1 MLPNKIRTIIN
12 IMYGATKMKKTGFLR
27 LFIRSLPEIWFCQV
41 VIGAILWFPITA
53 LNTIFTAIATSGDF
67 AVTTAN
73 LAMLLSPR
81 VVEMLACSFLMVLL
95 LLVGEIFAPIYLCE
109 AIQKQ
114 EKTGVF
120 SILKKSIKA
129 LPRFFTPSGL
139 LILLYILFVSPLIGT
154 GLSLSVTESLY
165 IPRFITEV
173 IDKNMTYA
181 VLYSAVLFVLGLLG
195 IIHMFVFHGILLDGE
210 RPWDAMRR
218 SRQYFVKHWKTILIA
233 IVLLTLIVRVLY
245 SVQAFIFDDLPQR
258 YLDSLSSEM
267 PRGYVFDIVEMQTLT
282 DEDMTLLIYRAL
294 CILQVY
300 FSQYIFNI
308 FLAISSCGTFM
319 VLTRLY
325 LRFRKEDEGQPYEP
339 EKYELKPRD
348 ARHIILTLLA
358 FLVPVFLVCL
368 SIFMAV
374 FFNKIF
380 PEREKTA
387 VIAHRTGGYLAS
399 ENSLE
404 GLDEAASHGCYGGET
419 DIQRTKDRHYIINHD
434 NDFARLT
441 GDPRKPSE
449 MTLEEVKKL
458 KIRDTTGS
466 GKLLSVPTLEELLD
480 HGKGKVKLFLEL
492 KGESAD
498 NYMVEDV
505 VKAVKERDMV
515 EDVVLIS
522 LDYDVINYAEQ
533 KYPEMETGVLIFGS
547 MGDVAKL
554 NCDMIIMEEEMAAV
568 VSTIRSI
575 HNAGKRV
582 GVWTVNT
589 RRAMRRFLDSE
600 ADMVIT
606 DDILMAIDVQ
616 KELDERTDYD
626 IIKDRSSDLWFY

>member
-1 MLPNKIRTIIN
+1 
-12 IMYGATKMKKTGFLR
+12 MKKTGFLR

-41 VIGAILWFPITA
+41 VIGAILWFPMTA
-53 LNTIFTAIATSGDF
+53 LNTVITTIATSGDF

-73 LAMLLSPR
+73 IRSFLSPR
-81 VVEMLACSFLMVLL
+81 ALEMLVCSFLLVLL
-95 LLVGEIFAPIYLCE
+95 LLVGEICAPICLSE

-139 LILLYILFVSPLIGT
+139 LILLYILFVSPLL
-154 GLSLSVTESLY
+154 GLGFSLSMTEKLY
-165 IPRFITEV
+165 VPRFITEV
-173 IDKNMTYA
+173 IDKNMTYS

-195 IIHMFVFHGILLDGE
+195 IIHIFVFHGILIDGE

-233 IVLLTLIVRVLY
+233 IIQITLVIRVLY
-245 SVQAFIFDDLPQR
+245 AVQAFVFDDLPQR
-258 YLDSLSSEM
+258 YLDSLSNEM
-267 PRGYVFDIVEMQTLT
+267 PRGTIFNIVEIQTLT
-282 DEDMTLLIYRAL
+282 DDDITLLLYRSL

-325 LRFRKEDEGQPYEP
+325 LRFRKEDEGHAYEP
-339 EKYELKPRD
+339 EKYDLKPKD
-348 ARHIILTLLA
+348 ARHVILTLLA
-358 FLVPVFLVCL
+358 FLVPVLLVCL
-368 SIFMAV
+368 SVFMAV

-387 VIAHRTGGYLAS
+387 VVAHRTGGYLAS

-404 GLDEAASHGCYGGET
+404 RLDEAASHGCYGGET

-441 GDPRKPSE
+441 GDPHKPSE
-449 MTLEEVKKL
+449 LSLEEIKQL
-458 KIRDTTGS
+458 KIRDTTGN
-466 GKLLSVPTLEELLD
+466 GQLLAVPTLEELLD

-498 NYMVEDV
+498 YDMVEDV

-522 LDYDVINYAEQ
+522 LNYDVIDYAER

-568 VSTIRSI
+568 PSTIRSI
-575 HNAGKRV
+575 HDAGKKA

-589 RRAMRRFLDSE
+589 RRAMTRFLDSE
-600 ADMVIT
+600 VDFVIT
-606 DDILMAIDVQ
+606 DDILMAIEVQ

-626 IIKDRSSDLWFY
+626 VVKDRSSDLWFY

>member
-1 MLPNKIRTIIN
+1 
-12 IMYGATKMKKTGFLR
+12 MKKTGFLR

-41 VIGAILWFPITA
+41 VIGAILWFPMTT
-53 LNTIFTAIATSGDF
+53 LNTVVTTIAASGDF
-67 AVTTAN
+67 ALTTAN
-73 LAMLLSPR
+73 IRSFLSLR
-81 VVEMLACSFLMVLL
+81 VLEMLACSFLLVLL
-95 LLVGEIFAPIYLCE
+95 LVVGEICAPIFLCE

-120 SILKKSIKA
+120 SIIKKSIKA
-129 LPRFFTPSGL
+129 LPRFFTPSGF
-139 LILLYILFVSPLIGT
+139 LILLYILFITPLIGI
-154 GLSLSVTESLY
+154 GFSLSVTESLY

-173 IDKNMTYA
+173 IDKNITYS
-181 VLYSAVLFVLGLLG
+181 VLYGVVLFALTLLGL
-195 IIHMFVFHGILLDGE
+195 IHIFVFHGILLDGD

-218 SRQYFVKHWKTILIA
+218 SRQYIVKHWKTII
-233 IVLLTLIVRVLY
+233 IVIIQLTLLTRILY
-245 SVQAFIFDDLPQR
+245 SVQAFVFDTLPQH
-258 YLDSLSSEM
+258 YLDSISAEM
-267 PRGYVFDIVEMQTLT
+267 PRGYIFNIVEVETLT
-282 DEDMTLLIYRAL
+282 DEDLTLLLYRAL

-300 FSQYIFNI
+300 IGQYVFN
-308 FLAISSCGTFM
+308 LYAAISSCTFFM

-325 LRFRKEDEGQPYEP
+325 LRFRKEDEGQAYEP
-339 EKYELKPRD
+339 EKYDLKPRD
-348 ARHIILTLLA
+348 ARHVILTLLA
-358 FLVPVFLVCL
+358 LLVPVFLVCL
-368 SIFMAV
+368 SVFMAV

-434 NDFARLT
+434 TDFARLT

-458 KIRDTTGS
+458 KIRDTTGN

-480 HGKGKVKLFLEL
+480 YGKGKVTLFLEL

-498 NYMVEDV
+498 YDMVEDV

-515 EDVVLIS
+515 DDVVLIS

-554 NCDMIIMEEEMAAV
+554 NCDAIIMEEEMAAV

-575 HNAGKRV
+575 HDAGKKV

-589 RRAMRRFLDSE
+589 RRAMIRFLDSE

-606 DDILMAIDVQ
+606 DDILMAVDVQ

-626 IIKDRSSDLWFY
+626 IIKDRSADLWFY

>member
-1 MLPNKIRTIIN
+1 
-12 IMYGATKMKKTGFLR
+12 MKKTGFFR

-41 VIGAILWFPITA
+41 VIGAILWFPMTA
-53 LNTIFTAIATSGDF
+53 LNTVITTIAADFT
-67 AVTTAN
+67 VTTAN
-73 LAMLLSPR
+73 IRTFLSPR
-81 VVEMLACSFLMVLL
+81 ALEMLVCSFLLVLL
-95 LLVGEIFAPIYLCE
+95 LVVGEICAPICLCE

-114 EKTGVF
+114 EKTGVL
-120 SILKKSIKA
+120 SIIKKSIKA

-139 LILLYILFVSPLIGT
+139 LILLYILFISPLIGI
-154 GLSLSVTESLY
+154 GFSLSITKSLY

-173 IDKNMTYA
+173 IEKNTNYS
-181 VLYSAVLFVLGLLG
+181 VLYGLVLFVLTLLG
-195 IIHMFVFHGILLDGE
+195 LIHMFVFHGILLDGD

-218 SRQYFVKHWKTILIA
+218 SRQYIVKHWKPILLA
-233 IVLLTLIVRVLY
+233 IILLTLIIRILFA
-245 SVQAFIFDDLPQR
+245 VQAVVFDDLPQL
-258 YLDSLSSEM
+258 YLDSLGIEI
-267 PRGYVFDIVEMQTLT
+267 PRGYYFNILETQTLT
-282 DEDMTLLIYRAL
+282 DEDITLLTYRSL
-294 CILQVY
+294 CIFQAY
-300 FSQYIFNI
+300 ISQYVFN
-308 FLAISSCGTFM
+308 LCLLISSCSYFM

-325 LRFRKEDEGQPYEP
+325 LRFRKEDEGHPYER
-339 EKYELKPRD
+339 EKYDLKPRD
-348 ARHIILTLLA
+348 ARHVILTLLA
-358 FLVPVFLVCL
+358 LLVPVLLACL
-368 SIFMAV
+368 SVFMAV

-387 VIAHRTGGYLAS
+387 VVAHRTGGYLAS

-434 NDFARLT
+434 TDFARLT

-498 NYMVEDV
+498 RDMVEDV

-515 EDVVLIS
+515 DDVVLIS

-533 KYPEMETGVLIFGS
+533 NYPEMETGVLIFGAV
-547 MGDVAKL
+547 GDVTKL
-554 NCDMIIMEEEMAAV
+554 NCDIIIMEEEMAAV
-568 VSTIRSI
+568 VSTIRNI
-575 HNAGKRV
+575 HVAGKRV

-589 RRAMRRFLDSE
+589 RRAMKRFLDSE
-600 ADMVIT
+600 TDMVIT
-606 DDILMAIDVQ
+606 DDILMAVEVQ

-626 IIKDRSSDLWFY
+626 MIKDRSSDLWFY

>member
-1 MLPNKIRTIIN
+1 
-12 IMYGATKMKKTGFLR
+12 MKKTGFLR

-41 VIGAILWFPITA
+41 VIGAILWFPMSV
-53 LNTIFTAIATSGDF
+53 LNTVITTIATSGDF

-73 LAMLLSPR
+73 IRSFLSPR
-81 VVEMLACSFLMVLL
+81 ALEMLVCSFLLVLL
-95 LLVGEIFAPIYLCE
+95 LLVGEIFAPIYLSE

-114 EKTGVF
+114 EKSGVF
-120 SILKKSIKA
+120 SIIKKSIKA

-139 LILLYILFVSPLIGT
+139 LILLYILFVSPLL
-154 GLSLSVTESLY
+154 GLGFSLSMTEKLY
-165 IPRFITEV
+165 VPRFITEV
-173 IDKNMTYA
+173 IDKNMTYS

-195 IIHMFVFHGILLDGE
+195 IIHIFVFHGILLDGE

-233 IVLLTLIVRVLY
+233 IIQITLVIRVLY
-245 SVQAFIFDDLPQR
+245 AVQAFVFDDLPQR

-267 PRGYVFDIVEMQTLT
+267 PRGTIFNIVEIQTLT
-282 DEDMTLLIYRAL
+282 DDDITLLLYRSL

-308 FLAISSCGTFM
+308 FLAISSCSTFM

-325 LRFRKEDEGQPYEP
+325 LRFRREEEGHEYEP
-339 EKYELKPRD
+339 EKYDLKPKD
-348 ARHIILTLLA
+348 ARHVILTLLA
-358 FLVPVFLVCL
+358 VLTPVLLACL
-368 SIFMAV
+368 SVFMAV
-374 FFNKIF
+374 FFNQIF

-441 GDPRKPSE
+441 GDPHKPSE
-449 MTLEEVKKL
+449 LSLEEIKKL

-466 GKLLSVPTLEELLD
+466 GKLLPVPTLEELLD

-498 NYMVEDV
+498 RDMVEDV
-505 VKAVKERDMV
+505 VRAVKERDMV

-522 LDYDVINYAEQ
+522 LNYDVIDYAER

-547 MGDVAKL
+547 MGALAKL

-568 VSTIRSI
+568 PSTIRSI
-575 HNAGKRV
+575 HDAGKRV

-589 RRAMRRFLDSE
+589 RRAMTRFLDSE

-606 DDILMAIDVQ
+606 DDILMAIEVQ

-626 IIKDRSSDLWFY
+626 VIKDRSSDLWFY

>member
-1 MLPNKIRTIIN
+1 
-12 IMYGATKMKKTGFLR
+12 MKKTGFLR

-41 VIGAILWFPITA
+41 VIGAILWFPMSV
-53 LNTIFTAIATSGDF
+53 LNTVITTIATSGDF

-73 LAMLLSPR
+73 IRSFLSPR
-81 VVEMLACSFLMVLL
+81 ALEMLVCSFLLVLL
-95 LLVGEIFAPIYLCE
+95 LLVGEIFAPIYLSE

-114 EKTGVF
+114 EKSGVF
-120 SILKKSIKA
+120 SIIKKSIKA
-129 LPRFFTPSGL
+129 VPCFFTPSGF
-139 LILLYILFVSPLIGT
+139 LILMYILFVSPLL
-154 GLSLSVTESLY
+154 GLSFSLSMTEKLY
-165 IPRFITEV
+165 VPRFITEV
-173 IDKNMTYA
+173 IDKNMTYS

-195 IIHMFVFHGILLDGE
+195 IIHIFVFHGILIDGE

-218 SRQYFVKHWKTILIA
+218 SRQYFAKHWKTILIA
-233 IVLLTLIVRVLY
+233 IIQITLAIRVLY
-245 SVQAFIFDDLPQR
+245 AVQAFVFDDLPQR
-258 YLDSLSSEM
+258 YLDSISSEM
-267 PRGYVFDIVEMQTLT
+267 PRGTIFNILEVQTLT
-282 DEDMTLLIYRAL
+282 DDDITLLLYRSL

-300 FSQYIFNI
+300 LSQYVFNI

-325 LRFRKEDEGQPYEP
+325 LRFRREEEGQAYEP
-339 EKYELKPRD
+339 EKYDLKPKD
-348 ARHIILTLLA
+348 ARHVILTLLA
-358 FLVPVFLVCL
+358 FLVPVLLVCL
-368 SIFMAV
+368 SVFMAV
-374 FFNKIF
+374 FFNQVF

-387 VIAHRTGGYLAS
+387 VVAHRTGGCLAS

-441 GDPRKPSE
+441 GDPHKPSE
-449 MTLEEVKKL
+449 LSLEEIKQL
-458 KIRDTTGS
+458 KIRDTTGN
-466 GKLLSVPTLEELLD
+466 GQLLAVPTLEELLD

-498 NYMVEDV
+498 RDMVEDV
-505 VKAVKERDMV
+505 VRAVKERDMV

-522 LDYDVINYAEQ
+522 LNYDVIDYAER

-575 HNAGKRV
+575 HDAGKKA

-589 RRAMRRFLDSE
+589 RRAMTRFLDSE
-600 ADMVIT
+600 VDFVIT

-616 KELDERTDYD
+616 KVLDERTDYD
-626 IIKDRSSDLWFY
+626 VIKDRSSDLWFY

>member
-1 MLPNKIRTIIN
+1 
-12 IMYGATKMKKTGFLR
+12 MKKTGFLR

-41 VIGAILWFPITA
+41 VIGAILWFPMTA
-53 LNTIFTAIATSGDF
+53 LNTVITTIATSGDF

-73 LAMLLSPR
+73 IRSFLSPR
-81 VVEMLACSFLMVLL
+81 ALEMLVCSFLLVLL
-95 LLVGEIFAPIYLCE
+95 LLVGEICAPICLSE

-139 LILLYILFVSPLIGT
+139 LILLYILFVSPLL
-154 GLSLSVTESLY
+154 GLGFSLSMTEKLY
-165 IPRFITEV
+165 VPRFITEV
-173 IDKNMTYA
+173 IDKNMTYS

-195 IIHMFVFHGILLDGE
+195 IIHIFVFHGILIDGK

-233 IVLLTLIVRVLY
+233 IIQITLVIRVLY
-245 SVQAFIFDDLPQR
+245 AVQAFVFDDLPQR

-267 PRGYVFDIVEMQTLT
+267 PRGTIFNIVEIQTLT
-282 DEDMTLLIYRAL
+282 DDDITLLLYRSL

-325 LRFRKEDEGQPYEP
+325 LRFRREEEGHEYEP
-339 EKYELKPRD
+339 EKYDLKPKD
-348 ARHIILTLLA
+348 ARHVILTLLA
-358 FLVPVFLVCL
+358 FLVPVLLVCL
-368 SIFMAV
+368 SVFMAV
-374 FFNKIF
+374 FFNQIF

-387 VIAHRTGGYLAS
+387 VVAHRTGGYLAS

-441 GDPRKPSE
+441 GDPHKPSE
-449 MTLEEVKKL
+449 LSLEEIKQL
-458 KIRDTTGS
+458 KIRDTTGN
-466 GKLLSVPTLEELLD
+466 GQLLAVPTLEELLD

-498 NYMVEDV
+498 RDMVEDV
-505 VKAVKERDMV
+505 VRAVKERDMV

-522 LDYDVINYAEQ
+522 LNYDVIDYAER

-547 MGDVAKL
+547 MGALAKL

-568 VSTIRSI
+568 PSTIRSI
-575 HNAGKRV
+575 HDAGKRV

-589 RRAMRRFLDSE
+589 RRAMKRFLDSE

-606 DDILMAIDVQ
+606 DDILMAIEVQ

-626 IIKDRSSDLWFY
+626 VVKDRSSDLWFY

>member
-1 MLPNKIRTIIN
+1 
-12 IMYGATKMKKTGFLR
+12 MKKTGFLR

-41 VIGAILWFPITA
+41 VIGAILWFPMTA
-53 LNTIFTAIATSGDF
+53 LNTVITTIATSGDF

-73 LAMLLSPR
+73 IRSFLSPR
-81 VVEMLACSFLMVLL
+81 ALEMLVCSFLLVLL
-95 LLVGEIFAPIYLCE
+95 LLVGEICAPICLSE

-139 LILLYILFVSPLIGT
+139 LILLYILFVSPLL
-154 GLSLSVTESLY
+154 GLGFSLSMTEKLY
-165 IPRFITEV
+165 VPRFITEV
-173 IDKNMTYA
+173 IDKNMTYS

-195 IIHMFVFHGILLDGE
+195 IIHIFVFHGILIDGE

-233 IVLLTLIVRVLY
+233 IIQITLVIRVLY
-245 SVQAFIFDDLPQR
+245 AVQAFVFDDLPQR

-267 PRGYVFDIVEMQTLT
+267 PRGTIFNIVEIQTLT
-282 DEDMTLLIYRAL
+282 DDDITLLLYRSL

-325 LRFRKEDEGQPYEP
+325 LRFRREDEGHAYEP
-339 EKYELKPRD
+339 ENYDLKPKD
-348 ARHIILTLLA
+348 ARHVILTLLA
-358 FLVPVFLVCL
+358 FLVPVLLVCL
-368 SIFMAV
+368 SVFMAV
-374 FFNKIF
+374 FFNQIF

-387 VIAHRTGGYLAS
+387 VVAHRTGGYLAS

-441 GDPRKPSE
+441 GDPHKPSE
-449 MTLEEVKKL
+449 LSLEEIKQL
-458 KIRDTTGS
+458 KIRDTTGN
-466 GKLLSVPTLEELLD
+466 GQLLAVPTLEELLD

-498 NYMVEDV
+498 YDMVEDV

-515 EDVVLIS
+515 DDVVLIS
-522 LDYDVINYAEQ
+522 LNYDVIDYAER

-547 MGDVAKL
+547 MGALAKL

-568 VSTIRSI
+568 PSTIRSI
-575 HNAGKRV
+575 HDAGKRV

-589 RRAMRRFLDSE
+589 RRAMKRFLDSE

-606 DDILMAIDVQ
+606 DDILMAIEVQ

-626 IIKDRSSDLWFY
+626 VVKDRSSDLWFY

>member
-1 MLPNKIRTIIN
+1 
-12 IMYGATKMKKTGFLR
+12 MKKTGFLR

-41 VIGAILWFPITA
+41 VIGAILWFPMTA
-53 LNTIFTAIATSGDF
+53 LNTVITTIATSGDF

-73 LAMLLSPR
+73 IRSFLSPR
-81 VVEMLACSFLMVLL
+81 ALEMLVCSFLLVLL
-95 LLVGEIFAPIYLCE
+95 LLVGEICAPICLSE

-139 LILLYILFVSPLIGT
+139 LILLYILFVSPLL
-154 GLSLSVTESLY
+154 GLGFSLSMTEKLY
-165 IPRFITEV
+165 VPRFITEV
-173 IDKNMTYA
+173 IDKNMTYS

-195 IIHMFVFHGILLDGE
+195 IIHIFVFHGILIDGE

-233 IVLLTLIVRVLY
+233 IIQITLVIRVLY
-245 SVQAFIFDDLPQR
+245 AVQAFVFDDLPQR

-267 PRGYVFDIVEMQTLT
+267 PRGTIFNIVEIQTLT
-282 DEDMTLLIYRAL
+282 DDDITLLLYRSL

-325 LRFRKEDEGQPYEP
+325 LRFRREEEGHEYEP
-339 EKYELKPRD
+339 EKYDLKPKD
-348 ARHIILTLLA
+348 ARHVILTLLA
-358 FLVPVFLVCL
+358 FLVPVLLVCL
-368 SIFMAV
+368 SVFMAV

-387 VIAHRTGGYLAS
+387 VVAHRTGGYLAS

-441 GDPRKPSE
+441 GDPHKPSE
-449 MTLEEVKKL
+449 LSLEEIKQL
-458 KIRDTTGS
+458 KIRDTTGN
-466 GKLLSVPTLEELLD
+466 GQLLAVPTLEELLD

-498 NYMVEDV
+498 RDMVEDV
-505 VKAVKERDMV
+505 VRAVKERDMV

-522 LDYDVINYAEQ
+522 LNYDVIDYAER

-547 MGDVAKL
+547 LRYDHYGRGNGGRRLHNQEHSRRREKSRCLDCQHETRHDAFPRF
-554 NCDMIIMEEEMAAV
+554 
-568 VSTIRSI
+568 RSGFC
-575 HNAGKRV
+575 HYR
-582 GVWTVNT
+582 
-589 RRAMRRFLDSE
+589 
-600 ADMVIT
+600 
-606 DDILMAIDVQ
+606 
-616 KELDERTDYD
+616 
-626 IIKDRSSDLWFY
+626 

>member
-1 MLPNKIRTIIN
+1 
-12 IMYGATKMKKTGFLR
+12 MKKTGFLR

-139 LILLYILFVSPLIGT
+139 LILLYILFISPIIGW
-154 GLSLSVTESLY
+154 GINLSMTQRFY

-173 IDKNMTYA
+173 IDKNLIYS
-181 VLYSAVLFVLGLLG
+181 VLYRGALIALALLG
-195 IIHMFVFHGILLDGE
+195 IIHMFVFHGILIDGE

-218 SRQYFVKHWKTILIA
+218 SRQYVVRHWKPIILSFIA
-233 IVLLTLIVRVLY
+233 LTMVIRVLFA
-245 SVQAFIFDDLPQR
+245 VQAFVFDDLPQR
-258 YLDSLSSEM
+258 YLNSIGSEM
-267 PRGYVFDIVEMQTLT
+267 PRGYIFDILETQTLT
-282 DEDMTLLIYRAL
+282 DEDTAVLMYRFL
-294 CILQVY
+294 GILQVY
-300 FSQYIFNI
+300 ISQYVFNV
-308 FLAISSCGTFM
+308 FLVISSCSYFM
-319 VLTRLY
+319 VMTRLY
-325 LRFRKEDEGQPYEP
+325 LRFRREDEGIAYEP
-339 EKYELKPRD
+339 EKYGLKPKN
-348 ARHIILTLLA
+348 ARHVILTLLMIITPVL
-358 FLVPVFLVCL
+358 LVVL
-368 SIFMAV
+368 SVYMAV
-374 FFNKIF
+374 FFNKVF

-387 VIAHRTGGYLAS
+387 VVAHRTGGYLAS

-404 GLDEAASHGCYGGET
+404 GLDVAASYGCYGGET

-434 NDFARLT
+434 TDFARLT
-441 GDPRKPSE
+441 GDRRKPSE
-449 MTLEEVKKL
+449 MTLEEVKAL
-458 KIRDTTGS
+458 KIHDTTGN

-498 NYMVEDV
+498 RDMVEDV

-515 EDVVLIS
+515 DDVVLIS
-522 LDYDVINYAEQ
+522 LEYDVIDYAERM
-533 KYPEMETGVLIFGS
+533 YPEMETGVLIFGAL
-547 MGDVAKL
+547 GDVTNL
-554 NCDMIIMEEEMAAV
+554 NCDMIIMEEEMASV
-568 VSTIRSI
+568 VATVRRI
-575 HNAGKRV
+575 HDAGKKV

-589 RRAMRRFLDSE
+589 EHAMKRFLDSE
-600 ADMVIT
+600 ADLVIT
-606 DDILMAIDVQ
+606 DDILLAGKVQ

-626 IIKDRSSDLWFY
+626 VINDRSTDLWFY

>member
-1 MLPNKIRTIIN
+1 
-12 IMYGATKMKKTGFLR
+12 MKKTGFLR

-41 VIGAILWFPITA
+41 MIGAILWFPMTA
-53 LNTIFTAIATSGDF
+53 LNTVITTIAASGDF
-67 AVTTAN
+67 ALTTAN
-73 LAMLLSPR
+73 IRSFLSPR
-81 VVEMLACSFLMVLL
+81 ALEMLACSFLLVLL
-95 LLVGEIFAPIYLCE
+95 LVVGEICAPICLCE

-120 SILKKSIKA
+120 SIIKKSIKA
-129 LPRFFTPSGL
+129 VPRFFTPSGF
-139 LILLYILFVSPLIGT
+139 LILLYILFITPLLGIGF
-154 GLSLSVTESLY
+154 SLSITESLY

-173 IDKNMTYA
+173 IDKNITYS
-181 VLYSAVLFVLGLLG
+181 VLYGVVLFALTLLGL
-195 IIHMFVFHGILLDGE
+195 IHMFVFHGILLDKD

-218 SRQYFVKHWKTILIA
+218 SRQYIVKHWKTII
-233 IVLLTLIVRVLY
+233 IVIIQLTLIVRILY
-245 SVQAFIFDDLPQR
+245 SVQAFVFDDLPQR
-258 YLDSLSSEM
+258 YLDSISSEM
-267 PRGYVFDIVEMQTLT
+267 PRGYIFNIVEVETLT
-282 DEDMTLLIYRAL
+282 DEDLTLLLYRAL

-300 FSQYIFNI
+300 ISQYVFNLYI
-308 FLAISSCGTFM
+308 AISSCTYFM

-325 LRFRKEDEGQPYEP
+325 LRFRKEDEGQAYEP
-339 EKYELKPRD
+339 EKYNLKPRD
-348 ARHIILTLLA
+348 ARHVLLTLLA
-358 FLVPVFLVCL
+358 LLVPVFLVCL
-368 SIFMAV
+368 SVFMAV

-434 NDFARLT
+434 TDFARLT

-458 KIRDTTGS
+458 KIRDTTGN

-498 NYMVEDV
+498 YDMVEDV

-515 EDVVLIS
+515 DDVVLIS

-554 NCDMIIMEEEMAAV
+554 NCDVIIMEEEMAAV

-575 HNAGKRV
+575 HDAGKKV

-589 RRAMRRFLDSE
+589 RRAMIRFLDSE

-626 IIKDRSSDLWFY
+626 VIKDRSSDLWFY

>member
-1 MLPNKIRTIIN
+1 
-12 IMYGATKMKKTGFLR
+12 MKKTGFLR

-41 VIGAILWFPITA
+41 MIGAILWYPMTA
-53 LNTIFTAIATSGDF
+53 LNTVITTIAASGDF
-67 AVTTAN
+67 ALTTAN
-73 LAMLLSPR
+73 IRSFLSPR
-81 VVEMLACSFLMVLL
+81 ALEMLACSFLLVLL
-95 LLVGEIFAPIYLCE
+95 LVVGEICAPICLCE

-120 SILKKSIKA
+120 SIIKKSIKA
-129 LPRFFTPSGL
+129 VPRFFTPSGF
-139 LILLYILFVSPLIGT
+139 LILLYILFITPLLGIGF
-154 GLSLSVTESLY
+154 SLSITESLY

-173 IDKNMTYA
+173 IDKNITYS
-181 VLYSAVLFVLGLLG
+181 VLYGVVLFALTLLGL
-195 IIHMFVFHGILLDGE
+195 IHMFVFHGILLDKD

-218 SRQYFVKHWKTILIA
+218 SRQYIVKHWKTII
-233 IVLLTLIVRVLY
+233 IVIIQLTLIVRILY
-245 SVQAFIFDDLPQR
+245 SVQAFVFDDLPQR
-258 YLDSLSSEM
+258 YLDSISSEM
-267 PRGYVFDIVEMQTLT
+267 PRGYIFNIVEVETLT
-282 DEDMTLLIYRAL
+282 DEDLTLLLYRAL

-300 FSQYIFNI
+300 ISQYVFNLYI
-308 FLAISSCGTFM
+308 AISSCTYFM

-325 LRFRKEDEGQPYEP
+325 LRFRKEDEGQAYEP
-339 EKYELKPRD
+339 EKYDLKPRD
-348 ARHIILTLLA
+348 ARHVALTLLA
-358 FLVPVFLVCL
+358 LLVPVFLVCL
-368 SIFMAV
+368 SAFMAV

-387 VIAHRTGGYLAS
+387 VVAHRTGGYLAS

-404 GLDEAASHGCYGGET
+404 GLDAAASHGCYGGET

-466 GKLLSVPTLEELLD
+466 GQFLSVPTLEELLD

-498 NYMVEDV
+498 YYMVEDV
-505 VKAVKERDMV
+505 VKAVKERDMAG
-515 EDVVLIS
+515 DVVLIS

-547 MGDVAKL
+547 MGDVTKL
-554 NCDMIIMEEEMAAV
+554 NCDIIIMEEEMAAAAP
-568 VSTIRSI
+568 TIRNI
-575 HNAGKRV
+575 HDAGKRA

-589 RRAMRRFLDSE
+589 RRAMKRFLDSE

-626 IIKDRSSDLWFY
+626 MIKDRSSDLWFY

>member
-1 MLPNKIRTIIN
+1 
-12 IMYGATKMKKTGFLR
+12 MKKTGFLR

-41 VIGAILWFPITA
+41 VIGAILWFPMTA
-53 LNTIFTAIATSGDF
+53 LNTVITTIATSGDF

-73 LAMLLSPR
+73 IRSFLSPR
-81 VVEMLACSFLMVLL
+81 ALEMLVCSFLLVLL
-95 LLVGEIFAPIYLCE
+95 LLVGEICAPICLSE

-139 LILLYILFVSPLIGT
+139 LILLYILFVSPLL
-154 GLSLSVTESLY
+154 GLGFSLSMTEKLY
-165 IPRFITEV
+165 VPRFITEV
-173 IDKNMTYA
+173 IDKNMTYS

-195 IIHMFVFHGILLDGE
+195 IIHIFVFHGILIDGK

-233 IVLLTLIVRVLY
+233 IIQITLVIRVLY
-245 SVQAFIFDDLPQR
+245 AVQAFVFDDLPQR

-267 PRGYVFDIVEMQTLT
+267 PRGTIFNIVEIQTLT
-282 DEDMTLLIYRAL
+282 DDDITLLLYRSL

-325 LRFRKEDEGQPYEP
+325 LRFRREEEGHEYEP
-339 EKYELKPRD
+339 EKYDLKPRD
-348 ARHIILTLLA
+348 ARHVILTLLA
-358 FLVPVFLVCL
+358 VLTPVLLACL
-368 SIFMAV
+368 SVFMAV
-374 FFNKIF
+374 FFNQIF

-441 GDPRKPSE
+441 GDPHKPSE
-449 MTLEEVKKL
+449 LSLEEIKQL
-458 KIRDTTGS
+458 KIRDTTGN
-466 GKLLSVPTLEELLD
+466 GLKIRDTTGNGQLLAVPTLEELLD

-498 NYMVEDV
+498 YDMVEDV

-515 EDVVLIS
+515 DDVVLIS
-522 LDYDVINYAEQ
+522 LNYDVIDYAER

-547 MGDVAKL
+547 MGALAKL

-568 VSTIRSI
+568 PSTIRSI
-575 HNAGKRV
+575 HDAGKRV

-589 RRAMRRFLDSE
+589 RRAMKRFLDSE

-606 DDILMAIDVQ
+606 DDILMAIEVQ

-626 IIKDRSSDLWFY
+626 VVKDRSSDLWFY

>member
-1 MLPNKIRTIIN
+1 
-12 IMYGATKMKKTGFLR
+12 MKKTGFLR

-41 VIGAILWFPITA
+41 VIGAILWFPMTA
-53 LNTIFTAIATSGDF
+53 LNTVITTIATSGDF

-73 LAMLLSPR
+73 IRSFLSPK
-81 VVEMLACSFLMVLL
+81 VLEMLVCSFLLVLL
-95 LLVGEIFAPIYLCE
+95 LLVGEICAPICLCE
-109 AIQKQ
+109 SIQKQ
-114 EKTGVF
+114 EKTGVL
-120 SILKKSIKA
+120 SVIKKSIKA
-129 LPRFFTPSGL
+129 LPCFFTPSGL
-139 LILLYILFVSPLIGT
+139 LILLYILFVSPLL
-154 GLSLSVTESLY
+154 GLGFSLSMTEKLY
-165 IPRFITEV
+165 VPRFITEV
-173 IDKNMTYA
+173 IDKNMTYS

-195 IIHMFVFHGILLDGE
+195 IIHIFVFHGILIDGE

-233 IVLLTLIVRVLY
+233 IIQITLVIRVLY
-245 SVQAFIFDDLPQR
+245 AVQAFVFDDLPQR

-267 PRGYVFDIVEMQTLT
+267 PRGTIFNIVEMETLT
-282 DEDMTLLIYRAL
+282 DDDMLLLLYRTL

-300 FSQYIFNI
+300 ISQYVFNI
-308 FLAISSCGTFM
+308 YLAISSCGFFM

-325 LRFRKEDEGQPYEP
+325 LRFRKEDEGHAYEP
-339 EKYELKPRD
+339 EKYDLKPKD
-348 ARHIILTLLA
+348 ARHVILTLLA

-368 SIFMAV
+368 SVFMAV

-387 VIAHRTGGYLAS
+387 VVAHRTGGYLAS

-441 GDPRKPSE
+441 GDPHKPSE
-449 MTLEEVKKL
+449 LSLEEIKQL
-458 KIRDTTGS
+458 KIRDTTGN
-466 GKLLSVPTLEELLD
+466 GQLLAVPTLEELLD

-498 NYMVEDV
+498 RDMVEDV
-505 VKAVKERDMV
+505 VRAVKERDMV

-522 LDYDVINYAEQ
+522 LNYDVIDYAER

-568 VSTIRSI
+568 PSTIRSI
-575 HNAGKRV
+575 HDAGKRV

-589 RRAMRRFLDSE
+589 RRAMKRFLDSE

-626 IIKDRSSDLWFY
+626 MIKDRSSDLWFY

>member
-1 MLPNKIRTIIN
+1 
-12 IMYGATKMKKTGFLR
+12 MKKTGFLR

-41 VIGAILWFPITA
+41 VIGAILWFPMTA
-53 LNTIFTAIATSGDF
+53 LNTVITTIATSSDF

-73 LAMLLSPR
+73 IRSFLSPK
-81 VVEMLACSFLMVLL
+81 VLEMLVCSFLLVLL
-95 LLVGEIFAPIYLCE
+95 LLVGEICAPICLSE

-120 SILKKSIKA
+120 SILKKSIMA
-129 LPRFFTPSGL
+129 LPRFFSPSGL
-139 LILLYILFVSPLIGT
+139 LILLYILFVSPLL
-154 GLSLSVTESLY
+154 GLGFSLSMTEKLY
-165 IPRFITEV
+165 VPRFITEV
-173 IDKNMTYA
+173 IDKNMTYS

-195 IIHMFVFHGILLDGE
+195 IIHIFVFHGILIDGE

-233 IVLLTLIVRVLY
+233 IIQITLVIRVLY
-245 SVQAFIFDDLPQR
+245 AVQAFVFDDLPQR

-267 PRGYVFDIVEMQTLT
+267 PRGTIFNIVEIQTLT
-282 DEDMTLLIYRAL
+282 DDDITLLLYRSL

-325 LRFRKEDEGQPYEP
+325 LRFRREEEGHEYEP
-339 EKYELKPRD
+339 EKYDLKPKD
-348 ARHIILTLLA
+348 ARHVILTLLA
-358 FLVPVFLVCL
+358 FLVPVLLVCL
-368 SIFMAV
+368 SVFMAV

-387 VIAHRTGGYLAS
+387 VVAHRTGGYLAS

-441 GDPRKPSE
+441 GDPHKPSE
-449 MTLEEVKKL
+449 LSLEEIKQL
-458 KIRDTTGS
+458 KIRDTTGN
-466 GKLLSVPTLEELLD
+466 GQLLAVPTLEELLD

-498 NYMVEDV
+498 RDMVEDV
-505 VKAVKERDMV
+505 VRAVKERDMV

-522 LDYDVINYAEQ
+522 LNYDVIDYAER

-575 HNAGKRV
+575 HDAGKKA

-589 RRAMRRFLDSE
+589 RRAMTRFLDSE
-600 ADMVIT
+600 VDFVIT

-616 KELDERTDYD
+616 KVLDERTDYD
-626 IIKDRSSDLWFY
+626 VIKDRSSDLWFY

>member
-1 MLPNKIRTIIN
+1 
-12 IMYGATKMKKTGFLR
+12 MKKTGFLR

-41 VIGAILWFPITA
+41 VIGAILWFPMTA
-53 LNTIFTAIATSGDF
+53 LNTVITTIATSGDF

-73 LAMLLSPR
+73 IRSFLSPR
-81 VVEMLACSFLMVLL
+81 ALEMLVCSFLLVLL
-95 LLVGEIFAPIYLCE
+95 LLVGEICAPICLSE

-139 LILLYILFVSPLIGT
+139 LILLYILFVSPLL
-154 GLSLSVTESLY
+154 GLGFSLSMTEKLY
-165 IPRFITEV
+165 VPRFITEV
-173 IDKNMTYA
+173 IDKNMTYS

-195 IIHMFVFHGILLDGE
+195 IIHIFVFHGILIDGE

-233 IVLLTLIVRVLY
+233 IIQITLVIRVLY
-245 SVQAFIFDDLPQR
+245 AVQAFVFDDLPQR

-267 PRGYVFDIVEMQTLT
+267 PRGTIFNIVEIQTLT
-282 DEDMTLLIYRAL
+282 DDDITLLLYRSL

-325 LRFRKEDEGQPYEP
+325 LRFRREEEGHEYEP
-339 EKYELKPRD
+339 EKYDLKPKD
-348 ARHIILTLLA
+348 ARHVILTLLA

-368 SIFMAV
+368 SVFMAV

-387 VIAHRTGGYLAS
+387 VVAHRTGGYLAS

-419 DIQRTKDRHYIINHD
+419 DIQRTKDWHYIINHD

-449 MTLEEVKKL
+449 MTLAEIKKL

-498 NYMVEDV
+498 YDMVEDV

-515 EDVVLIS
+515 DDVVLIS
-522 LDYDVINYAEQ
+522 LNYDVIDYAER

-547 MGDVAKL
+547 MGALAKL

-575 HNAGKRV
+575 HDAGKKA

-589 RRAMRRFLDSE
+589 RRAMTRFLDSE
-600 ADMVIT
+600 VDFVIT

-616 KELDERTDYD
+616 KVLDERTDYD
-626 IIKDRSSDLWFY
+626 VIKDRSSDLWFY

>member
-1 MLPNKIRTIIN
+1 
-12 IMYGATKMKKTGFLR
+12 MKKIGFLR

-41 VIGAILWFPITA
+41 VIGAILWFPMSV
-53 LNTIFTAIATSGDF
+53 LNTVITTIATSGDF

-73 LAMLLSPR
+73 IRSFLSPR
-81 VVEMLACSFLMVLL
+81 ALEMLVCSFLLVLL
-95 LLVGEIFAPIYLCE
+95 LLVGEIFAPICLSE

-114 EKTGVF
+114 EKSGVF
-120 SILKKSIKA
+120 SIIKKSIKA
-129 LPRFFTPSGL
+129 VPCFFTPSGF
-139 LILLYILFVSPLIGT
+139 LILMYILFVSPLL
-154 GLSLSVTESLY
+154 GLSFSLSMTEKLY
-165 IPRFITEV
+165 VPRFITEV
-173 IDKNMTYA
+173 IDKNMAYS

-195 IIHMFVFHGILLDGE
+195 IIHIFVFHGILLDGE

-218 SRQYFVKHWKTILIA
+218 SRQYFAKHWKTILIA
-233 IVLLTLIVRVLY
+233 IIQITLAIRVLY
-245 SVQAFIFDDLPQR
+245 AVQAFVFDDLPQR
-258 YLDSLSSEM
+258 YLDSISSEM
-267 PRGYVFDIVEMQTLT
+267 PRGTIFNILEVQTLT
-282 DEDMTLLIYRAL
+282 DDDITLLLYRSL

-300 FSQYIFNI
+300 LSQYVFNI

-325 LRFRKEDEGQPYEP
+325 LRFRKEEEGHAYEP
-339 EKYELKPRD
+339 EKYDLKPKD
-348 ARHIILTLLA
+348 ARHVILTLLA
-358 FLVPVFLVCL
+358 FLVPVLLVCL
-368 SIFMAV
+368 SVFMAV
-374 FFNKIF
+374 FFNQVF

-387 VIAHRTGGYLAS
+387 VVAHRTGGYLAS

-441 GDPRKPSE
+441 GDPHKPSE
-449 MTLEEVKKL
+449 MSLEEIKQL
-458 KIRDTTGS
+458 KIRDTTGN
-466 GKLLSVPTLEELLD
+466 GQLLSAPTLEELLE

-498 NYMVEDV
+498 RDMVEDV
-505 VKAVKERDMV
+505 VRAVKERDMV

-522 LDYDVINYAEQ
+522 LNYDVIDYAER

-575 HNAGKRV
+575 HDAGKKA

-589 RRAMRRFLDSE
+589 RRAMTRFLDSE
-600 ADMVIT
+600 VDFVIT

-626 IIKDRSSDLWFY
+626 VIKDRSSDLWFY

>member
-1 MLPNKIRTIIN
+1 
-12 IMYGATKMKKTGFLR
+12 MKKTGFLR

-41 VIGAILWFPITA
+41 VIGAILWFPMTA
-53 LNTIFTAIATSGDF
+53 LNTVITTIATSGDF

-73 LAMLLSPR
+73 IRSFLSPR
-81 VVEMLACSFLMVLL
+81 ALEMLVCSFLLVLL
-95 LLVGEIFAPIYLCE
+95 LLVGEICAPICLSE

-139 LILLYILFVSPLIGT
+139 LILLYILFVSPLL
-154 GLSLSVTESLY
+154 GLGFSLSMTEKLY
-165 IPRFITEV
+165 VPRFITEV
-173 IDKNMTYA
+173 IDKNMTYS

-195 IIHMFVFHGILLDGE
+195 IIHIFVFHGILIDGK

-233 IVLLTLIVRVLY
+233 IIQITLVIRVLY
-245 SVQAFIFDDLPQR
+245 AVQAFVFDDLPQR

-267 PRGYVFDIVEMQTLT
+267 PRGTIFNIVEIQTLT
-282 DEDMTLLIYRAL
+282 DNDITLLLYRSL

-325 LRFRKEDEGQPYEP
+325 LRFRREEEGHEYEP
-339 EKYELKPRD
+339 EKYDLKPRD
-348 ARHIILTLLA
+348 ARHVILTLLA
-358 FLVPVFLVCL
+358 VLTPVLLACL
-368 SIFMAV
+368 SVFMAI
-374 FFNKIF
+374 FFNQIF

-441 GDPRKPSE
+441 GDPHKPSE
-449 MTLEEVKKL
+449 LSLEEIKKL

-466 GKLLSVPTLEELLD
+466 GKLLPVPTLEELLD

-498 NYMVEDV
+498 YDMVEDV

-515 EDVVLIS
+515 DDVVLIS
-522 LDYDVINYAEQ
+522 LNYDVIDYAER

-547 MGDVAKL
+547 MGALAKL

-568 VSTIRSI
+568 PSTIRSI
-575 HNAGKRV
+575 HDAGKRV

-589 RRAMRRFLDSE
+589 RRAMKRFLDSE

-606 DDILMAIDVQ
+606 DDILMAIEVQ

-626 IIKDRSSDLWFY
+626 VVKDRSSDLWFY

>member
-1 MLPNKIRTIIN
+1 
-12 IMYGATKMKKTGFLR
+12 MKKTGFLR

-41 VIGAILWFPITA
+41 VIGAILWFPMTA
-53 LNTIFTAIATSGDF
+53 LNTVITTIATSGDF

-73 LAMLLSPR
+73 IRSFLSPR
-81 VVEMLACSFLMVLL
+81 ALEMLVCSFLLVLL
-95 LLVGEIFAPIYLCE
+95 LLVGEICAPICLSE

-139 LILLYILFVSPLIGT
+139 LILLYILFVSPLL
-154 GLSLSVTESLY
+154 GLGFSLSMTEKLY
-165 IPRFITEV
+165 VPRFITEV
-173 IDKNMTYA
+173 IDKNMTYS

-195 IIHMFVFHGILLDGE
+195 IIHIFVFHGILIDGE

-233 IVLLTLIVRVLY
+233 IIQITLVIRVLY
-245 SVQAFIFDDLPQR
+245 AVQAFVFDDLPQR

-267 PRGYVFDIVEMQTLT
+267 PRGTIFNIVEIQTLT
-282 DEDMTLLIYRAL
+282 DDDITLLLYRSL

-308 FLAISSCGTFM
+308 FLAISSCSTFM

-325 LRFRKEDEGQPYEP
+325 LRFRKEDEGHAYEP
-339 EKYELKPRD
+339 EKYDLKPKD
-348 ARHIILTLLA
+348 ARHVILTLLA
-358 FLVPVFLVCL
+358 FLVPVLLVCL
-368 SIFMAV
+368 SVFMAV
-374 FFNKIF
+374 FFNQIF

-387 VIAHRTGGYLAS
+387 VVAHRTGGYLAS

-441 GDPRKPSE
+441 GDPHKPSE
-449 MTLEEVKKL
+449 LSLEEIKQL
-458 KIRDTTGS
+458 KIRDTTGN
-466 GKLLSVPTLEELLD
+466 GQLLAVPTLEELLD

-498 NYMVEDV
+498 RDMVEDV
-505 VKAVKERDMV
+505 VRAVKERDMV

-522 LDYDVINYAEQ
+522 LNYDVIDYAER

-575 HNAGKRV
+575 HDAGKKA

-589 RRAMRRFLDSE
+589 RRAMTRFLDSE
-600 ADMVIT
+600 VDFVIT

-616 KELDERTDYD
+616 KVLDERTDYD
-626 IIKDRSSDLWFY
+626 VIKDRSSDLWFY